1 MKMPTKR
8 NLLVCIVLS
17 LQLLQMSCKDHNK
30 PTDHHPVAKQAAARI
45 ADNTIWHF
53 GHSANLLKLG
63 GRVLVFDYPYGSEA
77 SADIVH
83 YLDPN
88 ELKDEKVYVFVSHG
102 HGDHYNSGILR
113 WQNHIPHIRYILS
126 SDFTRFPEGAT
137 LISPGQ
143 VVEVD
148 DMKVRAYPSTD
159 AGAAFSI
166 YVDGKHIYFAG
177 DNGFWNWEGK
187 RPQDEYISK
196 DLASLDRTVPIDI
209 AFQVCD
215 PKADGVGDGG
225 VGIFA
230 ITFQP
235 KLLVPI
241 HLRGEYEFLKKI
253 ELQLKD
259 RGFKNRFWVIKSIGD
274 TTSF

>member
-1 MKMPTKR
+1 M
-8 NLLVCIVLS
+8 
-17 LQLLQMSCKDHNK
+17 
-30 PTDHHPVAKQAAARI
+30 
-45 ADNTIWHF
+45 
-53 GHSANLLKLG
+53 
-63 GRVLVFDYPYGSEA
+63 
-77 SADIVH
+77 
-83 YLDPN
+83 
-88 ELKDEKVYVFVSHG
+88 
-102 HGDHYNSGILR
+102 
-113 WQNHIPHIRYILS
+113 RYILS

-159 AGAAFSI
+159 AGVAFSI